1 MKLSLGAV
9 RAFIEIRISFLLE
22 PNLGT
27 ALRSLI
33 RMAVHIFSAQM
44 LMMKYSVA
52 VSTTPY

>member
-1 MKLSLGAV
+1 MKLNLGAV

-22 PNLGT
+22 PSLGT
-27 ALRSLI
+27 APRSLI

>member
-22 PNLGT
+22 PSLGT